1 MSKQKTDTA
10 ILEDIQVRFSSVQK
24 PMAEDSNHV
33 TKNKQDD
40 QINSCIKSSD
50 NVRKNTIVSNSST
63 ILSSTNAITSG
74 PSIMEDEDATTT
86 TIAIGNN
93 TYTIGEKTCRIFL
106 SYYHHFQSNSIKLYE
121 ITFRFGYL
129 QNKIN

>member
-24 PMAEDSNHV
+24 PMAEDTNHV

-63 ILSSTNAITSG
+63 VSSSTNAITSG

-93 TYTIGEKTCRIFL
+93 TYTIGEKTIRIL
-106 SYYHHFQSNSIKLYE
+106 
-121 ITFRFGYL
+121 
-129 QNKIN
+129 

>member
-10 ILEDIQVRFSSVQK
+10 SLDDTKVRFSSVQK
-24 PMAEDSNHV
+24 QMAEDSNHV

-40 QINSCIKSSD
+40 RTNSCIKSTD

-93 TYTIGEKTCRIFL
+93 TYTIGEKTIGIL
-106 SYYHHFQSNSIKLYE
+106 
-121 ITFRFGYL
+121 
-129 QNKIN
+129 

>member
-10 ILEDIQVRFSSVQK
+10 ILEDTQVRFSSVQK

-40 QINSCIKSSD
+40 RTNSCIKSSD

-63 ILSSTNAITSG
+63 NLSSTNAITSG
-74 PSIMEDEDATTT
+74 RSIMEDEDATTT
-86 TIAIGNN
+86 TIAIGND
-93 TYTIGEKTCRIFL
+93 TYTIGEKACCIM
-106 SYYHHFQSNSIKLYE
+106 
-121 ITFRFGYL
+121 
-129 QNKIN
+129 